1 MNKLVLVV
9 FLFFGIVQYGIS
21 QKSLSDYSYVVV
33 SEQFEFQ
40 NEKDKY
46 QLNSLT
52 KFLFNK
58 YGFHAFFNDDVP
70 INVMRCDGL
79 WAEAEGTP
87 GFIFTKVQIV
97 LKDCHGDEVFR
108 TQYGKSKVKDYK
120 KAYYESV
127 RKAFDEFIAMD
138 VQQKEIEQFEIVKKE
153 NTGNTSV
160 KKENP
165 VVAVA
170 VVKPDNSKQIV
181 VKDIN
186 TESQSGLENLPKT
199 KYTSYSNNGK
209 TFLLR
214 KTSLGYNLYQESLN
228 EDDDLLLIGKII
240 VKDSNLYFEKE
251 NKDKVK
257 ASFDDSKNLS
267 IDEGK
272 NKTDYKFEN

>member
-97 LKDCHGDEVFR
+97 LKDCHGDEVYR

-170 VVKPDNSKQIV
+170 VVK
-181 VKDIN
+181 DIN
-186 TESQSGLENLPKT
+186 TESQSGLENFPKT

-214 KTSLGYNLYQESLN
+214 KTSLGYNLYKESLN
-228 EDDDLLLIGKII
+228 VDDDLFLIGKII
-240 VKDSNLYFEKE
+240 VKDSYLYFEKE

-257 ASFDDSKNLS
+257 ASFDESKNLS
-267 IDEGK
+267 IDEGE